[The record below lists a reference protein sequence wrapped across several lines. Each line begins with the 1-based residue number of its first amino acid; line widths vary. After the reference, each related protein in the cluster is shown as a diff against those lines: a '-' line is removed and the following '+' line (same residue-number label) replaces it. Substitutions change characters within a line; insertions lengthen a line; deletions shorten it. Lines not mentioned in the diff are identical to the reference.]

1 MSPKI
6 KNIIIFVGIG
16 LVLVVLY
23 IVLFNKKP
31 EEESF
36 IVSTTTE
43 EERAI
48 DAFSATLPDE
58 NSEIAQEFLAELLS
72 IKSLQLDD
80 AIFAGIVF
88 SSLKD
93 PDVVITQDEKEGRPN
108 PFAPIG
114 FGATPTPSAPV
125 IPTTPVTTG
134 TTTTT
139 TNTTTPSG
147 TGSGV
152 STTPVTPIKP
162 TTPVNPVTP
171 VKTTTPPSGA
181 TVN

>member
-16 LVLVVLY
+16 LVLIVLY

-31 EEESF
+31 EEENF
-36 IVSTTTE
+36 IVSVSE

-80 AIFAGIVF
+80 SIFAGIVF

-114 FGATPTPSAPV
+114 FGATPAPSAPV
-125 IPTTPVTTG
+125 IPASPTTTS

-139 TNTTTPSG
+139 TNTTTPSI
-147 TGSGV
+147 TGSGTTVAPV
-152 STTPVTPIKP
+152 SPIIP
-162 TTPVNPVTP
+162 TTPTNPVTP
-171 VKTTTPPSGA
+171 VKTTPPSGA

>member
-1 MSPKI
+1 MSFLI
-6 KNIIIFVGIG
+6 
-16 LVLVVLY
+16 
-23 IVLFNKKP
+23 KP
-31 EEESF
+31 EEENF
-36 IVSTTTE
+36 IVSTSE

-114 FGATPTPSAPV
+114 FGVTPLPTTPV

-134 TTTTT
+134 TTTNT

-147 TGSGV
+147 TGSG
-152 STTPVTPIKP
+152 TTVAPVTPIKP
-162 TTPVNPVTP
+162 TTPTNPVTP
-171 VKTTTPPSGA
+171 VKTTTPASGA

>member
-23 IVLFNKKP
+23 IVLFNKAP
-31 EEESF
+31 EEENF
-36 IVSTTTE
+36 IVSTTE

-48 DAFSATLPDE
+48 DAFSETLPDE
-58 NSEIAQEFLAELLS
+58 NSQIAQEFLAELLS

-88 SSLKD
+88 ASLKD
-93 PDVVITQDEKEGRPN
+93 PDVLIIQDEKEGRPN

-114 FGATPTPSAPV
+114 FGAVPAPALPV
-125 IPTTPVTTG
+125 IPTTPTTPG
-134 TTTTT
+134 TT
-139 TNTTTPSG
+139 
-147 TGSGV
+147 
-152 STTPVTPIKP
+152 TTPVTPSVS
-162 TTPVNPVTP
+162 TTPTIPA
-171 VKTTTPPSGA
+171 TTPIPPKSPA
-181 TVN
+181 N

>member
-16 LVLVVLY
+16 LVLIVLY
-23 IVLFNKKP
+23 IVLFSGKST
-31 EEESF
+31 EEDNF
-36 IVSTTTE
+36 IVSVTE
-43 EERAI
+43 EERAL
-48 DAFSATLPDE
+48 DAFSATLSVE

-93 PDVVITQDEKEGRPN
+93 PDVLIIQDEKEGRPN

-114 FGATPTPSAPV
+114 FGATPAPSTPI
-125 IPTTPVTTG
+125 IPTTVPAT

-139 TNTTTPSG
+139 TNTTTPNTTG
-147 TGSGV
+147 TGATTPTTV
-152 STTPVTPIKP
+152 TSTTPASNTATPA
-162 TTPVNPVTP
+162 TNTPVN
-171 VKTTTPPSGA
+171 
-181 TVN
+181 